1 MPSLSRVSLIFRRE
15 LRDALRDRRTV
26 FMVLV
31 LPVLLY
37 PALMLGSLQMAGI
50 SRESDRR
57 KTYGV
62 LVSGI
67 SAERLRDLAEAAKA
81 GDDRFA
87 QLRIARLPEKVGV
100 EDAAERLRPEGQ
112 FEFQARNQ
120 EAMPVQVLAVA

>member
-31 LPVLLY
+31 LPLLLY
-37 PALMLGSLQMAGI
+37 PALMIGMLQIAGI
-50 SRESDRR
+50 TREADRR

-62 LVSGI
+62 LVSAI
-67 SAERLRDLAEAAKA
+67 SAERLRDIAAEAGKA

-87 QLRIARLPEKVGV
+87 QLRIARIPSELGV
-100 EDAAERLRPEGQ
+100 EAAVE
-112 FEFQARNQ
+112 
-120 EAMPVQVLAVA
+120 